1 VDATELAF
9 AGATRQAQLIA
20 AGEVSAREVVQVT
33 LDRIARLDPELH
45 AYRVVLGD
53 RALVEADQADAR
65 RRGGDLRPLLGV
77 PVAIKD
83 DTHVAGEITAMGT
96 VATGTRRR
104 DVDAEIVRRLRAA
117 GAVVVGKTH
126 VPELMMWPWSESTS
140 FGAARNPWRPDRT
153 PGGSSGGSGAAVA
166 AGLCGVALGSDGA
179 GSVRIPAAFC
189 GVFGIKP
196 QRDRLPLVRGASAG
210 WHGLNHHGPL
220 ARSVADAALFLDAVA
235 DDPPPGGFARAAAL
249 TVPRRMRIAVS
260 TKMPPGIVARLGGE
274 QRGAVEATAEVLRS
288 LGHDVV
294 EREIEYPPSAFTN
307 VLARYLRGIHDE
319 AGAVAHPELLEPRTR
334 AMARLGGLLPRRA
347 VARARAAESRMAA
360 RVQSVLATVDAVL
373 LPGPSGP
380 PFRVGALQGRGAM
393 RTLNAAAAK
402 VPYYGVFNAT
412 GQPACSVPA
421 GFDRA
426 GLPLAVQL
434 AGRPRD
440 EATLLA
446 LAAQLEQAR
455 PWADRRP
462 PL

>member
-1 VDATELAF
+1 MGELA
-9 AGATRQAQLIA
+9 AILARLD
-20 AGEVSAREVVQVT
+20 AGEVSSAELVDEA
-33 LDRIARLDPELH
+33 LDRIAASPLG
-45 AYRVVLGD
+45 AFRVV
-53 RALVEADQADAR
+53 RAEAARAEAIEADR
-65 RRGGDLRPLLGV
+65 RRAAGEAGALLGV
-77 PVAIKD
+77 PVAVKD
-83 DTHVAGEITAMGT
+83 DMDVAGETTPFGCEGDFPVLADDSE
-96 VATGTRRR
+96 APRR
-104 DVDAEIVRRLRAA
+104 VRAA
-117 GAVVVGKTH
+117 GAIILGKTNT
-126 VPELMMWPWSESTS
+126 PEFGQWPFTEGPA
-140 FGAARNPWRPDRT
+140 FGITRNPWNLEHS
-153 PGGSSGGSGAAVA
+153 PGGSSGGSAAAVA
-166 AGLCGVALGSDGA
+166 AGIVPVALGSDGA

-347 VARARAAESRMAA
+347 VARARAAESLMAA